1 MSHLS
6 AGWDTMMYLGK
17 KQMENINTEITGTF
31 FSSFLPSLL
40 PSNNSSD
47 NKGGEERKKERN
59 CSDLIRHSIPS
70 IEHRTSKLWKEGS
83 KEAKKGRREG
93 METQRGYTTVPY
105 RSALPSHPSRPNGIS
120 CLTNSH
126 KNVLNYP
133 NPST

>member
-17 KQMENINTEITGTF
+17 NKWRNINTEITGTF

-105 RSALPSHPSRPNGIS
+105 RSTLPSHPSRPNGIS